1 MTEKQKQ
8 RLKDL
13 TETINS
19 VERRIGELEIALKS
33 DVIRMRNR
41 LDMQQTLQTNRD
53 LLKALKDLQLKG

>member
-1 MTEKQKQ
+1 MTEKQ
-8 RLKDL
+8 RIKDL